1 MSCVHYFILGLLVII
16 SKNVTVQGGF
26 VSSSYI
32 VDKQLCSCCSCE
44 ITAQGCDDAGAAPGG
59 CSNWPAVLGD
69 ENHSG
74 LCCRDI
80 CRCFHQGT

>member
-1 MSCVHYFILGLLVII
+1 MGVVQLGV
-16 SKNVTVQGGF
+16 VQLGVVQTG
-26 VSSSYI
+26 
-32 VDKQLCSCCSCE
+32 VDPGNCCFCE

-59 CSNWPAVLGD
+59 RSHRAAVLGD

-80 CRCFHQGT
+80 CRCFHQGRWENFFYQEGG